1 VSASIPIAPGPI
13 IEDIGDHK
21 EVGEAHDQRRRGIG
35 GIGRVRCRVL
45 GRSEAVMGSGP
56 VKPRSSRLGAVVIV
70 VVVAAVGGLA
80 VWRAI
85 RGDLPS
91 EAEKAAQI
99 ERLKATVLPVIEDLQ
114 VEYFMDVHGCA
125 NLTYPRGDFI
135 DGDPEDC
142 GGSTGRSVQ
151 FDDVGRADHQLIKA
165 ALAAS
170 GTPIERVGGTFLS
183 DGRVRYAWFMSTH
196 GAPFATS
203 WALEYDPEGTR
214 APGPAGM
221 VTLTPVEG
229 EQDWWFA
236 CCAD

>member
-1 VSASIPIAPGPI
+1 MRAADAPR
-13 IEDIGDHK
+13 
-21 EVGEAHDQRRRGIG
+21 ARFT
-35 GIGRVRCRVL
+35 
-45 GRSEAVMGSGP
+45 A
-56 VKPRSSRLGAVVIV
+56 
-70 VVVAAVGGLA
+70 GGLA
-80 VWRAI
+80 MAHAL
-85 RGDLPS
+85 LPRY
-91 EAEKAAQI
+91 ATAQTI
-99 ERLKATVLPVIEDLQ
+99 SFTDQR
-114 VEYFMDVHGCA
+114 
-125 NLTYPRGDFI
+125 
-135 DGDPEDC
+135 
-142 GGSTGRSVQ
+142 
-151 FDDVGRADHQLIKA
+151 IKD

-170 GTPIERVGGTFLS
+170 GTPIERVGGRFLS

>member
-1 VSASIPIAPGPI
+1 
-13 IEDIGDHK
+13 
-21 EVGEAHDQRRRGIG
+21 
-35 GIGRVRCRVL
+35 
-45 GRSEAVMGSGP
+45 M
-56 VKPRSSRLGAVVIV
+56 KPRSSRLGAVVIVAVVIV

-183 DGRVRYAWFMSTH
+183 DGRVRYAWFMSHH

-203 WALEYDPEGTR
+203 WALEYDPGGTR

>member
-1 VSASIPIAPGPI
+1 
-13 IEDIGDHK
+13 
-21 EVGEAHDQRRRGIG
+21 
-35 GIGRVRCRVL
+35 
-45 GRSEAVMGSGP
+45 MGSGP

-203 WALEYDPEGTR
+203 WALEYAPEGTR

>member
-1 VSASIPIAPGPI
+1 
-13 IEDIGDHK
+13 
-21 EVGEAHDQRRRGIG
+21 
-35 GIGRVRCRVL
+35 
-45 GRSEAVMGSGP
+45 MGSGP
-56 VKPRSSRLGAVVIV
+56 VKPRSSRLGAVVIAVVIV

-85 RGDLPS
+85 RGELPS

-114 VEYFMDVHGCA
+114 VEYFMHEPWGGCSI
-125 NLTYPRGDFI
+125 LTYKRGDFA

-142 GGSTGRSVQ
+142 GGSTGRAVQ
-151 FDDVGRADHQLIKA
+151 FDDVGRADHQRIKA

-170 GTPIERVGGTFLS
+170 GTPIERVGGRFLS
-183 DGRVRYAWFMSTH
+183 DGRVRWAFFMSTH

-203 WALEYDPEGTR
+203 WSLEYDPEGTR
-214 APGPAGM
+214 ASGPAGM

>member
-1 VSASIPIAPGPI
+1 
-13 IEDIGDHK
+13 
-21 EVGEAHDQRRRGIG
+21 
-35 GIGRVRCRVL
+35 
-45 GRSEAVMGSGP
+45 MGSGP
-56 VKPRSSRLGAVVIV
+56 VKPRSSRLAAVIVAVVIV

-114 VEYFMDVHGCA
+114 VEYFMDEPWGGCSI
-125 NLTYPRGDFI
+125 LTYRRGDFI

-151 FDDVGRADHQLIKA
+151 FDDVGRADHQRIKD

-170 GTPIERVGGTFLS
+170 GTPIERVGGRFLS

-203 WALEYDPEGTR
+203 WSLEYDPEGTR
-214 APGPAGM
+214 SPEPAGI
-221 VTLTPVEG
+221 VTLTAVEG

>member
-1 VSASIPIAPGPI
+1 MVQGPA
-13 IEDIGDHK
+13 E
-21 EVGEAHDQRRRGIG
+21 
-35 GIGRVRCRVL
+35 
-45 GRSEAVMGSGP
+45 
-56 VKPRSSRLGAVVIV
+56 PRSSRHAAVVIVVIV

-91 EAEKAAQI
+91 EAEKATQI

-125 NLTYPRGDFI
+125 NLTYPRGD
-135 DGDPEDC
+135 
-142 GGSTGRSVQ
+142 
-151 FDDVGRADHQLIKA
+151 LIKD

-203 WALEYDPEGTR
+203 WALEYDPGGTR

-229 EQDWWFA
+229 EQDWRFA

>member
-1 VSASIPIAPGPI
+1 
-13 IEDIGDHK
+13 
-21 EVGEAHDQRRRGIG
+21 
-35 GIGRVRCRVL
+35 
-45 GRSEAVMGSGP
+45 MGSGP
-56 VKPRSSRLGAVVIV
+56 VKPRFLRLGAVLIV
-70 VVVAAVGGLA
+70 LVVAAVGGLA

-91 EAEKAAQI
+91 EAEKAEQI
-99 ERLKATVLPVIEDLQ
+99 GRLKATVLPVIEDLQ

-151 FDDVGRADHQLIKA
+151 FDDVGLADHQRIKD

-170 GTPIERVGGTFLS
+170 GTPIENVGGRFFS
-183 DGRVRYAWFMSTH
+183 DGRVRWAFFASTH

-203 WALEYDPEGTR
+203 WSLEYDPEGTR
-214 APGPAGM
+214 SSWSWGV